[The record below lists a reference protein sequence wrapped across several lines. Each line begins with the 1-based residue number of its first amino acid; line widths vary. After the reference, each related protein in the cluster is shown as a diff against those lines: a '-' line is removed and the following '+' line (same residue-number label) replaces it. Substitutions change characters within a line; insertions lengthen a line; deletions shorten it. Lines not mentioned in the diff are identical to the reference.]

1 VPAAEQ
7 KNSNVF
13 GNPAKNNFSLSDY
26 PFYLIHQINLSYGAE
41 MEAVLRKH
49 NMERTEWQ
57 ILLILREKNPSS
69 ISELSE
75 RSGKKLSTVSRAI
88 ERMRKDDLVST
99 APRQTDNR
107 ITDVVLNSSGLLAL
121 DKVLEVASRQ
131 YGRAIEGFSEEEVKK
146 LHCQLQTILANLN
159 RSPFD

>member
-1 VPAAEQ
+1 MSAAEQ
-7 KNSNVF
+7 KKSIAF

-26 PFYLIHQINLSYGAE
+26 PFYLIHQINLSYGTE
-41 MEAVLRKH
+41 METVLRKH

-75 RSGKKLSTVSRAI
+75 GSGKKLSTVSRAI
-88 ERMRKDDLVST
+88 ERMRKNDLVST
-99 APRQTDNR
+99 APRETDNR
-107 ITDVVLNSSGLLAL
+107 ITDVLLNTSGLQAL
-121 DKVLEVASRQ
+121 GKVLEVASKQ
-131 YGRAIEGFSEEEVKK
+131 YERAIDGFSEEEIKK
-146 LHCQLQTILANLN
+146 LHCQLETILANLN